1 MRRKLSCLI
10 LSFFCVSFIF
20 NTQCSSAEDVSM
32 TQKDKFNEQNI
43 MADLWFQTS
52 GEAKALYYQ
61 GYNIGTEKMNQALK
75 KKYKKKPAVV
85 LDIDETIVN
94 NSPLDAKFSKV
105 GQGSL
110 NEKEWRKWIAKAK
123 AKPLPGALDFL
134 KEADRRGVDIYY
146 ISDRS
151 DKTLERTM
159 LNLKNIGAPQVTKN
173 HVLLKRDGEKNKN
186 RRRKLVAKTHRILLY
201 FGDNLSDFEGFE
213 YPTIK
218 KRANKVDKM
227 RLDFG
232 NKLIVF
238 PNPMY
243 GNWEKALY
251 NGKNNLSNEEKI
263 KIRKSLLQGDD

>member
-1 MRRKLSCLI
+1 MRRKLNCLI
-10 LSFFCVSFIF
+10 MALLCVTFIF
-20 NTQCSSAEDVSM
+20 DTQSSYA
-32 TQKDKFNEQNI
+32 KDGMNHKEQTNEQSI

-52 GEAKALYYQ
+52 GEAQALYYQ
-61 GYNIGTEKMNQALK
+61 GYNIGTEKLKQALK
-75 KKYKKKPAVV
+75 KKYSKKPGVV
-85 LDIDETIVN
+85 LDVDETIVN

-123 AKPLPGALDFL
+123 AEPLPGALDFL

-151 DKTLERTM
+151 DKTLKRTM
-159 LNLKNIGAPQVTKN
+159 LNLKNIDAPQVTEN
-173 HVLLKRDGEKNKN
+173 HVLLKRDHEKNKN

-218 KRANKVDKM
+218 DRRNKVDKM
-227 RLDFG
+227 KRAFG
-232 NKLIVF
+232 NKFIVF

-243 GNWEKALY
+243 GHWEKALY
-251 NGKNNLSNEEKI
+251 NGKTKISNEEKL
-263 KIRKSLLQGDD
+263 KIRKSLLQGDE